1 MDFLQQLLD
10 GPLLADSVTALDM
23 LLHLLMSF
31 ILAQLV
37 AWIYQWTH
45 HGLSYSR
52 SQVQSLVLLSLIV
65 TVVMLAVGNN
75 LARAFGLFGALA
87 LVRFRTPV
95 KDARDTVFLF
105 MSVGIGICVGSRN
118 LVLATVAT
126 GFMCLVAIY
135 LTKTR
140 FGERMDHDGVLRFA
154 MPALAEQD
162 SHLRRVLSH
171 YCKRCALVH
180 LRDTGR
186 EDTMEFSYQVKLLDA
201 RATPSLLGDLRQIS
215 GLTGVN
221 LLMQNEDLEV

>member
-1 MDFLQQLLD
+1 MDVFQQLMN
-10 GPLLADSVTALDM
+10 GPLFADSVTALDV

-31 ILAQLV
+31 VLAQLV
-37 AWIYQWTH
+37 AWVYQWTH

-52 SQVQSLVLLSLIV
+52 SQVQALVLLSLIV

-118 LVLATVAT
+118 LALATIAT
-126 GFMCLVAIY
+126 AFMCFIAVY

-140 FGERMDHDGVLRFA
+140 FGERMDHDCVLRFA
-154 MPALAEQD
+154 MPALEEQD
-162 SHLRRVLSH
+162 GQLRRILSH
-171 YCKRCALVH
+171 YCKGFALVH
-180 LRDTGR
+180 LRETGR
-186 EDTMEFSYQVKLLDA
+186 EDTMEFSYQVKLLDP
-201 RATPSLLGDLRQIS
+201 RSTPGLLGDLRQID